1 MKTVEGAYSAV
12 VLIKG
17 VGIVAFRDP
26 HGIRYAWI

>member
-1 MKTVEGAYSAV
+1 MQTVQGAYSAV

-26 HGIRYAWI
+26 HGIR